1 MDVLDGRSVRDVPHE
16 SGGGPVTPPRIG
28 TVMWPMQSWPDAGEL
43 WRRAEDLGFRHAW
56 VYDHIAWR
64 GTTPWY
70 DAYTTLA
77 AAAAVTSRVRIGTLV
92 TSPNFRHPVPTAH
105 AIKTIDHISGGRLA
119 IGIGS
124 GGTRRASD
132 AGVLGGD
139 DWTPSERAS
148 RFAEWVGLLD
158 RLLRQPETTFEGTHY
173 TAREV
178 VLEPG
183 CVQRPRVPFVIAGNG
198 PRGMRLAARHGAG
211 WVTSGRP
218 DGGTAQ
224 ETVRSR
230 LGALDAACEAEGRT
244 IGDRILL
251 TGFSGEPW
259 LDSAGAFDDLAGRY
273 AELGITE
280 IVLHWPRPGTPFDAD
295 MKVFEAVAATYG
307 EPGGA
312 R

>member
-1 MDVLDGRSVRDVPHE
+1 MR
-16 SGGGPVTPPRIG
+16 
-28 TVMWPMQSWPDAGEL
+28 SWPEAGEL

-64 GTTPWY
+64 GATPWY

-105 AIKTIDHISGGRLA
+105 AIKTIDHVSGGRVTV
-119 IGIGS
+119 GIGA

-139 DWTPSERAS
+139 DWTPGERAS
-148 RFAEWVGLLD
+148 RFAEWVELLD
-158 RLLRQPETTFEGTHY
+158 LLLRGPETSFEGTYY

-178 VLEPG
+178 VQEPG
-183 CVQRPRVPFVIAGNG
+183 CVQRPRVPFVIAADG
-198 PRGMRLAARHGAG
+198 PRGMRVAARHGAG
-211 WVTSGRP
+211 WVTGGHAEGRAP
-218 DGGTAQ
+218 QDV
-224 ETVRSR
+224 VRSR
-230 LGALDAACEAEGRT
+230 LAALDAACEAEGRE
-244 IGDRILL
+244 IADRILM

-259 LDSAGAFDDLAGRY
+259 LASAGAFADLAGAY

-280 IVLHWPRPGTPFDAD
+280 IALHWPRPGTPFDAD
-295 MKVFEAVAATYG
+295 MDVFEAIAAEYG
-307 EPGGA
+307 GDARPG
-312 R
+312 

>member
-1 MDVLDGRSVRDVPHE
+1 MTS
-16 SGGGPVTPPRIG
+16 TPTIG
-28 TVMWPMQSWPDAGEL
+28 TVMWPMRSWPEAGDL

-56 VYDHIAWR
+56 VYDHLAWR
-64 GTTPWY
+64 GETPWY

-77 AAAAVTSRVRIGTLV
+77 AAAAVTSRVRLGTLV

-105 AIKTIDHISGGRLA
+105 AIKTIDHVSGGRVS

-139 DWTPSERAS
+139 AWTPHERAS
-148 RFAEWVGLLD
+148 RFAEWVELLD
-158 RLLRQPETTFEGTHY
+158 LLLRGPETTFEGTYY

-178 VLEPG
+178 VTEPG
-183 CVQRPRVPFVIAGNG
+183 CVQRPRVPLVIAGDG
-198 PRGMRLAARHGAG
+198 PRGMHVAAKYGTG
-211 WVTSGRP
+211 WVTSANAGGRAP
-218 DGGTAQ
+218 QDI
-224 ETVRSR
+224 VRSR
-230 LGALDAACEAEGRT
+230 LAALDAACEAEGRT
-244 IGDRILL
+244 IDDRILM

-259 LDSAGAFDDLAGRY
+259 LESPGSFADLAGRY

-280 IVLHWPRPGTPFDAD
+280 IALHWPRPGTRFEAD
-295 MKVFEAVAATYG
+295 MKVFEAVAAEHG
-307 EPGGA
+307 EG